1 MAWQHR
7 NVRLTDASAAAWD
20 RLCTRHGVTL
30 TSLIEAL
37 GRMLDDGDDWT
48 PEQAIERARK
58 IDRERRSR
66 R

>member
-7 NVRLTDASAAAWD
+7 NVRLTDDAAAGWD
-20 RLCTRHGVTL
+20 RLCTRRGVTM
-30 TSLIEAL
+30 TALIEAL
-37 GRMLDDGDDWT
+37 GRSLNEGEEWVPDD
-48 PEQAIERARK
+48 AIRRARE

>member
-7 NVRLTDASAAAWD
+7 NVRLTDTSAAGWD
-20 RLCTRHGVTL
+20 RLCTRRGVTL
-30 TSLIEAL
+30 TALLEAV
-37 GRMLDDGDDWT
+37 GQMLDEGADW
-48 PEQAIERARK
+48 PIDEAIDRARQ